1 MRLIVRK
8 KRDRILKNMSDNVIV
23 FKPRDATVSYI
34 NALDKTIARFMSSP
48 YMVNS
53 VFGTTWR

>member
-1 MRLIVRK
+1 
-8 KRDRILKNMSDNVIV
+8 MSDNVIV